1 MTAEQQQSGTD
12 DLWEAMSTA
21 RAIRYF
27 RPDPV
32 PDDLLQ
38 RCIEGA
44 TRAPSG
50 TNLQPWGFV
59 IVKDDAMRARIAES
73 VRQRFM
79 SSEQLQQYLEAGRT
93 SDDPSKRIMMTGVSN
108 IVSNLDS
115 APVFIFPCLTSASSP
130 APRGLLAGSSIYLAV
145 QNLLLTARG
154 LGLGTVMTTFQS
166 AMVEDLTD
174 WLKLPPDTVPV
185 ALIPLGY
192 PAVKFGPV
200 KRKPTEE
207 VTHWETWGSTKGA

>member
-1 MTAEQQQSGTD
+1 MTQSTQTGTD

-32 PDDLLQ
+32 PDDLL
-38 RCIEGA
+38 RKCIEGA

-59 IVKDDAMRARIAES
+59 IVKDAAMRARIAES

-79 SSEQLQQYLEAGRT
+79 SDEQLQQYLEAGRT

-115 APVFIFPCLTSASSP
+115 APVIIFPCLTSTTSP

-166 AMVEDLTD
+166 AMVEDLTQ

-185 ALIPLGY
+185 ALIPLGW
-192 PAVKFGPV
+192 PAANFGPV
-200 KRKPTEE
+200 KRRPTEE
-207 VTHWETWGSTKGA
+207 VTHWETWGGRA

>member
-1 MTAEQQQSGTD
+1 MTQSTQTGTD

-32 PDDLLQ
+32 PDDLL
-38 RCIEGA
+38 RKCIEGA

-59 IVKDDAMRARIAES
+59 IVKDAAMRARIAES

-79 SSEQLQQYLEAGRT
+79 SDEQLQQYLETGRT

-115 APVFIFPCLTSASSP
+115 APVIIFPCLTSTTSP

-166 AMVEDLTD
+166 AMVEDLTQ

-185 ALIPLGY
+185 ALIPLGW
-192 PAVKFGPV
+192 PAANFGPV
-200 KRKPTEE
+200 KRRPTEE
-207 VTHWETWGSTKGA
+207 VTHWETWGGRA

>member
-1 MTAEQQQSGTD
+1 MTQSTQTGTD

-32 PDDLLQ
+32 PDDLL
-38 RCIEGA
+38 RKCIEGA

-59 IVKDDAMRARIAES
+59 IAKDAAMRARIAES

-79 SSEQLQQYLEAGRT
+79 SDEQLQQYLETGRT

-115 APVFIFPCLTSASSP
+115 APVIIFPCLTSTTSP

-166 AMVEDLTD
+166 AMVEDLTQ
-174 WLKLPPDTVPV
+174 WLKLPPDTVPPEV
-185 ALIPLGY
+185 SMLNLRVWSRRCSATLISSGRSSRGR
-192 PAVKFGPV
+192 A
-200 KRKPTEE
+200 
-207 VTHWETWGSTKGA
+207 

>member
-1 MTAEQQQSGTD
+1 MTTESRQSGTSN
-12 DLWEAMSTA
+12 LWEAMSTA

-27 RPDPV
+27 KPDPV
-32 PDDLLQ
+32 PDELLEK
-38 RCIEGA
+38 CIEGA

-79 SSEQLQQYLEAGRT
+79 TNEQLQQYLEAGRS
-93 SDDPSKRIMMTGVSN
+93 SDDPSKRIMMNGVSK

-115 APVFIFPCLTSASSP
+115 APVFIFPCLTSATSP

-166 AMVEDLTD
+166 AMIEDLTD
-174 WLKLPPDTVPV
+174 WLKLPPETVPV

-192 PAVKFGPV
+192 PAAKFGPV
-200 KRKPTEE
+200 KRRPTAE
-207 VTHWETWGSTKGA
+207 VTHWESWGGKKDM